1 MRMSRGGGQRER
13 KGMRSNE
20 GRGEEIKHELQSTH
34 TLHSGTQ
41 YTVVHIP
48 ATRSSL
54 SLALSSENRP
64 NSMESN
70 VDILEVRTGMED

>member
-1 MRMSRGGGQRER
+1 M
-13 KGMRSNE
+13 
-20 GRGEEIKHELQSTH
+20 KHELQNTH
-34 TLHSGTQ
+34 IRWTDLQHVAV
-41 YTVVHIP
+41 YMYVP